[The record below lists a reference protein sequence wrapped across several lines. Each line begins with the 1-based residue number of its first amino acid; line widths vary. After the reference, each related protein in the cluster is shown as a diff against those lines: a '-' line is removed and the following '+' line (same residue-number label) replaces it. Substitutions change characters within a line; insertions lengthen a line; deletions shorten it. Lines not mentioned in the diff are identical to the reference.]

1 MTQETQ
7 ETQQAQKSQ
16 RSQQA
21 HQTQQAQGLRKP
33 AAPDA
38 AAAVAATTAIRPP
51 APARVPVPTLLAPTA
66 LAVAALAV
74 VFAAWTAATLWQTA
88 PTSGAWSWVLKAVAV
103 AGALA
108 ALAVLKPAVEALR
121 RGARARAAAAHPE
134 RIADARA
141 EAADAREAAWVA
153 CGGSLAVALLTVLT
167 VFLLAN
173 DQAVQATFFSPEAI
187 SASFADVTRAF
198 GTNVFIAVAAEVLVL
213 VWGLALAVAK
223 LAPGRAGRPLRW
235 LATAYVDVFRAVPSI
250 VIIYLIGFGL
260 PLAQIPVLSSLTPTW
275 AAIFALTLTYG
286 AYVAE
291 VYRSGI
297 DSIHWSQTAAARSLG
312 LSHSR
317 TLRHVVVPQAVRRV
331 TPPLLND
338 FIGLQKD
345 TALVTVIGTID
356 AFNQAKIYASNEF
369 NLSSVTVVAALFVL
383 ITIPQTRFADRLL
396 ARSAAGKD

>member
-1 MTQETQ
+1 MTAATV
-7 ETQQAQKSQ
+7 KS
-16 RSQQA
+16 
-21 HQTQQAQGLRKP
+21 TP
-33 AAPDA
+33 AA
-38 AAAVAATTAIRPP
+38 TP
-51 APARVPVPTLLAPTA
+51 AARVPVPRVLAP
-66 LAVAALAV
+66 AALAV
-74 VFAAWTAATLWQTA
+74 SALSCVFAVWTAATLWQAA
-88 PTSGAWSWVLKAVAV
+88 PDQGGWAWTLRAVAV
-103 AGALA
+103 IGGLA
-108 ALAVLKPAVEALR
+108 ALAVLRPATEAIR
-121 RGARARAAAAHPE
+121 RSGRARAAAAVPG
-134 RIADARA
+134 RIAEARA
-141 EAADAREAAWVA
+141 EAADAREAAQVA
-153 CGGSLAVALLTVLT
+153 AGSSLAVVVLT
-167 VFLLAN
+167 LLAVFLLAN
-173 DQAVQATFFSPEAI
+173 DHAVQATFFSPEAI
-187 SASFADVTRAF
+187 SSSFRNVTEAF
-198 GTNVFIAVAAEVLVL
+198 GTNVFIAVAAEALVL
-213 VWGLALAVAK
+213 VWGLVLAVAK

-235 LATAYVDVFRAVPSI
+235 LATAYIDVFRAVPSI

-260 PLAQIPVLSSLTPTW
+260 PLAQIPGLSSLTPTW

-312 LSHSR
+312 LSHAR

-369 NLSSVTVVAALFVL
+369 NLSSVTVVAALFVV

-396 ARSAAGKD
+396 ARGGASGKDS

>member
-1 MTQETQ
+1 MSTVTLK
-7 ETQQAQKSQ
+7 T
-16 RSQQA
+16 
-21 HQTQQAQGLRKP
+21 
-33 AAPDA
+33 AAPA
-38 AAAVAATTAIRPP
+38 
-51 APARVPVPTLLAPTA
+51 APARVPLPAVLAPA
-66 LAVAALAV
+66 SLAVAAVSCA
-74 VFAAWTAATLWQTA
+74 FAAWTAATLWQAA
-88 PTSGAWSWVLKAVAV
+88 PDQGTWSWVLRAVA
-103 AGALA
+103 ALGGLTS
-108 ALAVLKPAVEALR
+108 LAVLKPSSEALR
-121 RGARARAAAAHPE
+121 RTGRARAAAQRPGQVAE
-134 RIADARA
+134 ARA

-153 CGGSLAVALLTVLT
+153 IGGSLAVVALTLLT

-173 DQAVQATFFSPEAI
+173 DHAVQATFFSPAAI
-187 SASFADVTRAF
+187 ASSAWNVTQAF
-198 GTNVFIAVAAEVLVL
+198 GTNVFIAVAAEILVL
-213 VWGLALAVAK
+213 VWGLGLAVAK

-235 LATAYVDVFRAVPSI
+235 LATAYIDIFRAVPSI

-260 PLAQIPVLSSLTPTW
+260 PLAQIPGLSSLTPTW
-275 AAIFALTLTYG
+275 AAILALTLTYG

-312 LSHSR
+312 LSHGR

-369 NLSSVTVVAALFVL
+369 NLSSVTVVAALFVV

-396 ARSAAGKD
+396 ARSGAGKDS